1 MVDLLE
7 DPDGA
12 DGGPLTLPVRVAA
25 FARSGLPQIVAGAVI
40 GGAAMWAVLRK

>member
-7 DPDGA
+7 DPA
-12 DGGPLTLPVRVAA
+12 DGGPLTMPVRAAA
-25 FARSGLPQIVAGAVI
+25 FARSGLPQLVAGAAI